1 MTASPIS
8 HTAQEKKERI
18 ETAVMLT
25 KNGRP
30 CSLQERMVD
39 YTIPGVSIA
48 VINDYHLEWAC
59 GYGVRKRG
67 EPGRIDTETVFQA
80 CSISRV
86 GDHLFFQVPGQPPL
100 KLVRQR
106 DGVYFLATMDDTI
119 TFVRSGQGNVLVLL
133 LRQGPVETLA
143 LKRGPVG

>member
-1 MTASPIS
+1 MGGLFLKECKMTASPIS

-48 VINDYHLEWAC
+48 VINRLPP
-59 GYGVRKRG
+59 GVG
-67 EPGRIDTETVFQA
+67 
-80 CSISRV
+80 
-86 GDHLFFQVPGQPPL
+86 LWL
-100 KLVRQR
+100 W
-106 DGVYFLATMDDTI
+106 
-119 TFVRSGQGNVLVLL
+119 RSEKG
-133 LRQGPVETLA
+133 
-143 LKRGPVG
+143 